1 MHIHFSSKLLSEVLF
16 FFSCS
21 FLFLFS
27 RSCSF
32 FATFVK
38 LIFWSSERTFM
49 YLSHLD
55 MLRQKVM
62 DIIQACASCLTV
74 VMAPVK
80 ASAILVVVG
89 V

>member
-1 MHIHFSSKLLSEVLF
+1 
-16 FFSCS
+16 
-21 FLFLFS
+21 
-27 RSCSF
+27 
-32 FATFVK
+32 
-38 LIFWSSERTFM
+38 M